1 MEIPVY
7 ASTGAFVT
15 RANGRN
21 FHLIPRIA
29 PLLDCDGL
37 EFMMY
42 ESWAGQEAEIAAE
55 LRDSGVRFPSMH
67 LDKRI
72 GEALSTEGMAARDE
86 VLSIMKRDLR
96 TAAAI
101 GSKLLV
107 LHFWGGPPEDERF
120 DETKAL
126 YPTLD
131 AMAKDAGLTLAVE
144 NVARNNDLALNRLK
158 ALRALC
164 PDLSVTYD
172 TKMAQLKGENELLR
186 APENRWLFAEGHV
199 KHLHVNDTD
208 MEHIAGGRM
217 PILHIGDGC
226 VRFDAFFQLVREAAF
241 SGSAV
246 VESTSTRP
254 DGSVDTDKMNQSLR
268 RVREALNGR

>member
-1 MEIPVY
+1 MAIK
-7 ASTGAFVT
+7 
-15 RANGRN
+15 
-21 FHLIPRIA
+21 
-29 PLLDCDGL
+29 L
-37 EFMMY
+37 EDKKAIVA
-42 ESWAGQEAEIAAE
+42 EVNEAAQ
-55 LRDSGVRFPSMH
+55 
-67 LDKRI
+67 
-72 GEALSTEGMAARDE
+72 
-86 VLSIMKRDLR
+86 
-96 TAAAI
+96 
-101 GSKLLV
+101 
-107 LHFWGGPPEDERF
+107 
-120 DETKAL
+120 
-126 YPTLD
+126 
-131 AMAKDAGLTLAVE
+131 AGLSAVVADARGVTVGAMTGLRKEAREAGVYVRVVRNTLLKRAEVTVE
-144 NVARNNDLALNRLK
+144 VNPDSVRLHDLALNRLK

-172 TKMAQLKGENELLR
+172 TKMAQLKGENERLR

-217 PILHIGDGC
+217 PVLHIGDGC

-268 RVREALNGR
+268 RVREALNG

>member
-1 MEIPVY
+1 MQR
-7 ASTGAFVT
+7 AGA
-15 RANGRN
+15 G
-21 FHLIPRIA
+21 
-29 PLLDCDGL
+29 
-37 EFMMY
+37 
-42 ESWAGQEAEIAAE
+42 ESRW
-55 LRDSGVRFPSMH
+55 R
-67 LDKRI
+67 
-72 GEALSTEGMAARDE
+72 AARDE
-86 VLSIMKRDLR
+86 VLAIMKRDLK

-126 YPTLD
+126 YPALD
-131 AMAKDAGLTLAVE
+131 AMAKDAGMTLAVE
-144 NVARNNDLALNRLK
+144 NVARNNDLALNRLG
-158 ALRALC
+158 ALRDLC

-172 TKMAQLKGENELLR
+172 TKMAQLKGENERLR
-186 APENRWLFAEGHV
+186 ERENQWLFGEGHV

-208 MEHIAGGRM
+208 MAHISGGRM
-217 PILHIGDGC
+217 PVLHIGDSC
-226 VRFDAFFQLVREAAF
+226 VRFDEFFSYVREAGF

-268 RVREALNGR
+268 RVREALNG

>member
-1 MEIPVY
+1 MAIPVY

-21 FHLIPRIA
+21 FHLIPQIA

-42 ESWAGQEAEIAAE
+42 ESWAGQEKEIAAE

-86 VLSIMKRDLR
+86 ALSIMKRDLK
-96 TAAAI
+96 TASTI
-101 GSKLLV
+101 GARLLV
-107 LHFWGGPPEDERF
+107 LHFWGGPPADERF

-126 YPTLD
+126 YPVLD
-131 AMAKDAGLTLAVE
+131 EMARDAGMTLAVE
-144 NVARNNDLALNRLK
+144 NVARSNVPALVR
-158 ALRALC
+158 LRALRELC
-164 PDLSVTYD
+164 PGLSVTYD
-172 TKMAQLKGENELLR
+172 TKMAQLKGENERLR
-186 APENRWLFAEGHV
+186 ERENRWLFGDGHV

-208 MEHIAGGRM
+208 MEHISGGRM
-217 PILHIGDGC
+217 PVLHIGDGC
-226 VRFDAFFQLVREAAF
+226 VCFDEFFQYVRENAF
-241 SGSAV
+241 CGTAV

-254 DGSVDTDKMNQSLR
+254 DGSVDTEKMNQSLR
-268 RVREALNGR
+268 RVREALNG